1 MFDLCISITSGALH
15 TIQCYTKNIKHQS
28 RSLNFKNTFQEM
40 CKVNKSR
47 QMLEKSS
54 KDLIPSNT
62 MVTETERIS
71 QKQVTY
77 FVI

>member
-1 MFDLCISITSGALH
+1 
-15 TIQCYTKNIKHQS
+15 
-28 RSLNFKNTFQEM
+28 
-40 CKVNKSR
+40 
-47 QMLEKSS
+47 MLEKSS